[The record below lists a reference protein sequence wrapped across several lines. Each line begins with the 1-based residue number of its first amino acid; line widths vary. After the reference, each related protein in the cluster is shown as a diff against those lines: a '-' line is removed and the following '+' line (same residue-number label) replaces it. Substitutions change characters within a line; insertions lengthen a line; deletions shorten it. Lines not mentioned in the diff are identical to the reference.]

1 MMEGSLS
8 ALRQDRAAE
17 LEPRVWQR
25 LGCDW
30 EAIAQFCKT
39 RKITEFSLFGSV
51 LRDNFRPD
59 GEKPSDIDVLVVFDP
74 ASTWNLFDV
83 MEMERELEALFRR
96 KVDFTFKKNLVNPY
110 RRDAILKTYQVV
122 YVAE

>member
-1 MMEGSLS
+1 MVEGGLS
-8 ALRQDRAAE
+8 AIRQDQVAE

-39 RKITEFSLFGSV
+39 RKITEFALFGSV
-51 LRDNFRPD
+51 LRDDFRSK
-59 GEKPSDIDVLVVFDP
+59 GEEPSDVDVLVVFDP
-74 ASTWNLFDV
+74 ESAWNLFDV
-83 MEMERELEALFRR
+83 MEMERELEALFER

-110 RRDAILKTYQVV
+110 RRAEILKTHQVV